1 MTTGSLALDRWR
13 GWPNTDT
20 PRASHVTPFRFL
32 FGAIETRKSH
42 YDHLAVTT
50 EIFDRRP
57 LGTPLLPGGSIA
69 PSVFVGGTGT
79 WLSWQSPT
87 ATGCITTSA
96 NYRFPLIAG
105 AAQGD
110 GGYWVDFLSR
120 MNKFFRADPGM
131 RSDWVRLDSCFG
143 TLAIYS
149 AAAYFDEACA
159 YDTTGADCEHVLFH
173 RCLARRGWNRVY
185 LNPRMVVH
193 VDL

>member
-1 MTTGSLALDRWR
+1 MVVVAV
-13 GWPNTDT
+13 
-20 PRASHVTPFRFL
+20 SHRHWL
-32 FGAIETRKSH
+32 YH
-42 YDHLAVTT
+42 YHSRQLV
-50 EIFDRRP
+50 
-57 LGTPLLPGGSIA
+57 
-69 PSVFVGGTGT
+69 
-79 WLSWQSPT
+79 PT
-87 ATGCITTSA
+87 LATGCITTSA

-159 YDTTGADCEHVLFH
+159 YDTAGADCEHVLFH